1 MGSVEVLVVVAP
13 EDDDER
19 RDQLTRRLRAE
30 LACLEIDRIA
40 ALGRARPPGA
50 KSGDAG
56 SVSQLLVTLTASGGV
71 LARLVGLLSDWV
83 GRQRGA
89 RLSVSIDGD
98 QIELASATPDE
109 QRQLVQAFLARHR
122 GG

>member
-1 MGSVEVLVVVAP
+1 MGNVEVLVAVAP

-30 LACLEIDRIA
+30 IAGLAIDRIA
-40 ALGRARPPGA
+40 ASGPARPPGA

-71 LARLVGLLSDWV
+71 LASLVGLLSDWV
-83 GRQRGA
+83 GRQRGT

-98 QIELASATPDE
+98 RIELASASSDE

-122 GG
+122 PG